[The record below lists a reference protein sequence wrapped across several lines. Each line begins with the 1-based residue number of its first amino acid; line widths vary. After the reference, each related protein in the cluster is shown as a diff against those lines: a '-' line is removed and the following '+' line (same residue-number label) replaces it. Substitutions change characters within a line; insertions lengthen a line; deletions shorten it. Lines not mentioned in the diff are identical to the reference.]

1 MRTPFV
7 LKFVLPLMSLSF
19 TVNQLMA
26 QQYPAVDQ
34 QQVDEVEAFFPKR
47 KSLNSAIERSR
58 EDQRRLQ
65 ENAYPS

>member
-26 QQYPAVDQ
+26 QHYPPVDQ